1 MNEPRIWLDHTVYK
15 VYRNKARHW
24 EAAILLPTG
33 QTPTTF
39 SCEDTSTLT
48 VKQVKE
54 TYGESAEQLSEARF
68 QVELERRITHS
79 SEMLAMLKDN
89 WTGQDLSDWHVYG
102 SILRPMTGIRIDGAV
117 YLNGNG
123 ARYYQYEIYTYVVAP
138 EPLDAGTI
146 EHYTLV
152 TVSHP

>member
-1 MNEPRIWLDHTVYK
+1 MNEPRTWSDRTVYK
-15 VYRNKARHW
+15 VYRNEARHW
-24 EAAILLPTG
+24 EAAILSPSS

-39 SCEDTSTLT
+39 SGADTREST
-48 VKQVKE
+48 VKQVEE
-54 TYGESAEQLSEARF
+54 TYGKSAERLSEVKF
-68 QVELERRITHS
+68 QEEIARRITHS

-89 WTGQDLSDWHVYG
+89 WTGQDLSDRHVYG
-102 SILRPMTGIRIDGAV
+102 SVLRPMTGIKIDGAV

-123 ARYYQYEIYTYVVAP
+123 AKYYQYEIYTYVVAC
-138 EPLDAGTI
+138 EPLDAETT